1 MYNFITQGSYFLG
14 FKKKPPMRKPKPV
27 AFFFFFLN
35 ITCLLI
41 LKVKVFKVSINR
53 YLIKNKN
60 TNYFIKKK

>member
-1 MYNFITQGSYFLG
+1 MSNYATNSHFLG

-27 AFFFFFLN
+27 AFFIKRSTYHML
-35 ITCLLI
+35 TS